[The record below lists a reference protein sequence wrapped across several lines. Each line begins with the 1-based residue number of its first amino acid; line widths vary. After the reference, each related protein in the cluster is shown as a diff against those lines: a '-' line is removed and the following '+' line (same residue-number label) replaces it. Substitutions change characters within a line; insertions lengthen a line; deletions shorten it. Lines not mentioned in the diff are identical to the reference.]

1 MREQDCIKYSTLNKC
16 FWASDIAEGKLK
28 ISEIC
33 LGENC
38 PEVLVK
44 KFEDVFGSDVY
55 MNDWPII
62 GGTGEPYVKIYRE
75 DLYNMMDYTEYYR
88 MLTREIFGN
97 NSIFPQ
103 R

>member
-1 MREQDCIKYSTLNKC
+1 
-16 FWASDIAEGKLK
+16 
-28 ISEIC
+28 
-33 LGENC
+33 
-38 PEVLVK
+38 
-44 KFEDVFGSDVY
+44 